1 MTILEVMGVYTV
13 TERTNLLNEIV
24 KFVRKNSAFEG
35 LLQIGS
41 GAVGFA
47 DIYSDI
53 DLMAGCYDT
62 GAVTAANQQL
72 HQFFLELGAC
82 HIEKRSWTATALGL
96 SVYFENG
103 LSADISFM
111 PTPELPIRSPQ
122 HKVLFSKSEH
132 FTDTVRAGA
141 NRLAEQSGRY
151 EVDNS
156 IHYRFVNDLRY
167 VEIALFRGQ
176 FVFADIALGNARQL
190 LLAVET
196 VTEGKK
202 LHQFKA
208 YDTLD
213 KQFLT
218 RLETTYPASR
228 GFKDMHIAKENLLA
242 LYLDTVHRC
251 DFLEIDTNILKLTGC
266 FD

>member
-1 MTILEVMGVYTV
+1 MYT
-13 TERTNLLNEIV
+13 TQDRERLLKQITA
-24 KFVRKNSAFEG
+24 FMQGHPAFEG

-53 DLMAGCYDT
+53 DLMAGCYDA

-72 HQFFLELGAC
+72 QQFFSELGAC
-82 HIEKRSWTATALGL
+82 HIEKRSWTATALGI

-122 HKVLFSKSEH
+122 HKVLFSKSER
-132 FTDTVRAGA
+132 FADTVRASTS
-141 NRLAEQSGRY
+141 RLAEQSGRY
-151 EVDNS
+151 GVDDS
-156 IHYRFVNDLRY
+156 IHYRFVNELRY
-167 VEIALFRGQ
+167 VEIALLRGQ

-196 VTEGKK
+196 VAEGKK

-213 KQFLT
+213 QQFLT

-242 LYLDTVHRC
+242 LYLDAVRRC
-251 DFLEIDTNILKLTGC
+251 GFLEMEDGLLKLLGC

>member
-1 MTILEVMGVYTV
+1 MYATQDREQ
-13 TERTNLLNEIV
+13 LLKQITAFMQGNPT
-24 KFVRKNSAFEG
+24 FEG

-53 DLMAGCYDT
+53 DLMAGCYDAE
-62 GAVTAANQQL
+62 AVTAANQQL
-72 HQFFLELGAC
+72 QQFFLGSNAW
-82 HIEKRSWTATALGL
+82 HIERRSWTATALGL

-122 HKVLFSKSEH
+122 HKVLFYKSER
-132 FTDTVRAGA
+132 FADTVRAGV
-141 NRLAEQSGRY
+141 NRLAEQFGRY
-151 EVDNS
+151 GVDDS
-156 IHYRFVNDLRY
+156 IHYRFVNELRY
-167 VEIALFRGQ
+167 VEIALLRGQ

-196 VTEGKK
+196 VAEGKK

-228 GFKDMHIAKENLLA
+228 GFKDMHIAKENMLA

-251 DFLEIDTNILKLTGC
+251 DFLEMDSSLLKLLGC
-266 FD
+266 FE